1 AEDDVSITTGGDLAA
16 ATQIAQGSIG
26 GFSGSG
32 SGWTVNGSATLG
44 AVVNPPDTV
53 LQLVDGSAANEVGA
67 AWDPSPVLW
76 QNGFSTGFIINPVGS
91 ATSLGLTLTLQ
102 NDPRTTAAI
111 GGAGSTLGTNGATS
125 IQNSVSLQFLVG
137 SSGLTI
143 GLGTNGAAFNIAQ
156 QTLAA
161 YSPTDPLQ
169 VVVTYNPNGTT
180 VNGVAQTLLVT
191 LVNTTTGATYQSFF
205 NPSVD
210 LLAVLGLATAYLGM
224 TGASTT
230 TAASLQVSNF
240 YYSYGGTNIVSASLN
255 LQAGGSVGSS
265 SQPLVILIP
274 DAGTVDI
281 TAT

>member
-1 AEDDVSITTGGDLAA
+1 VQSETAILGFTGSNTNTATTANQTIADFSFVSNVIQAGSLNITAGGNVGQSATVPLPLNVSGTVNLYGNEIWISQAAGTLTLGQVEAEDDVSITTGGDLAA

-32 SGWTVNGSATLG
+32 SGWTVNGSASLG

-91 ATSLGLTLTLQ
+91 ATGLGLTLTLQ

-137 SSGLTI
+137 SRPSSRTR
-143 GLGTNGAAFNIAQ
+143 
-156 QTLAA
+156 
-161 YSPTDPLQ
+161 
-169 VVVTYNPNGTT
+169 
-180 VNGVAQTLLVT
+180 
-191 LVNTTTGATYQSFF
+191 ATR
-205 NPSVD
+205 
-210 LLAVLGLATAYLGM
+210 
-224 TGASTT
+224 
-230 TAASLQVSNF
+230 
-240 YYSYGGTNIVSASLN
+240 SARRSR
-255 LQAGGSVGSS
+255 ARR
-265 SQPLVILIP
+265 
-274 DAGTVDI
+274 
-281 TAT
+281 